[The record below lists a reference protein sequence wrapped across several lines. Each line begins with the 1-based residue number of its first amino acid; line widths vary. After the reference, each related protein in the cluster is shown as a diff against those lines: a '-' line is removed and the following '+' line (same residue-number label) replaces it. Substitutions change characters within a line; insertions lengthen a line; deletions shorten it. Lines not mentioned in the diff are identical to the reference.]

1 MSEATNFFAQA
12 PGSVESRA
20 GIAARFG
27 DLHPG
32 LDSVAAV
39 AEAHR
44 CLYCFDAPCM
54 GACPTHID
62 VPKFIKKIGTGNLE
76 GSAKTI
82 LEANILGASCSRA
95 CPVEVLC
102 EGACVMHRY
111 NKQPIEIGRL
121 QRFAMDGFH
130 ASGMGLPFEAGVAT
144 GKKVA
149 LIGAGPASLACAAE
163 LRRRGV
169 EAVVFDARAL
179 PGGLN
184 TYGVAEYKLPL
195 AESLREIDMLS
206 GLGVEFVFETTVD
219 AVRLAEIEAEFDG
232 VFLGVGLGA
241 IHRLGIAGEEREGV
255 TNALDFIAG
264 YKSGEITTVA
274 ESVAVIGAGNTAI
287 DAAIAAV
294 RLGAVDVTMMYR
306 RGVESMSAFGFEY
319 EHAKQEGVQ
328 FLWNVAPVG
337 LSGEGKVESIELAEM
352 EVSAD
357 GSLVMRE
364 GEGISL
370 PVDLIVLA
378 IGQGTHTGFLAEA
391 GLRLE
396 RGRVVVDRATGQ
408 TSKAKY
414 FAGGDCTNGG
424 REVVDAVADGK
435 RAGVAMAGWLADSSP
450 THDDET
456 VMDGPPGLGGGRG
469 GEHADA

>member
-1 MSEATNFFAQA
+1 MSEASSFLSQA
-12 PGSVESRA
+12 PGSAESRA
-20 GIAARFG
+20 EIAARFG
-27 DLHPG
+27 DLHPA

-62 VPKFIKKIGTGNLE
+62 VPRFIKKIATGNLE

-121 QRFAMDGFH
+121 QRFAMDALH
-130 ASGMGLPFEAGVAT
+130 ASGAGLPFEAGVAT
-144 GKKVA
+144 GKRVA

-184 TYGVAEYKLPL
+184 TYGIAEYKLPL
-195 AESLREIDMLS
+195 TESLREIDML
-206 GLGVEFVFETTVD
+206 GQLGVEFRFGVAVD
-219 AVRLAEIEAEFDG
+219 AGMLAEIEAEFDG
-232 VFLGVGLGA
+232 VFLGMGLGA
-241 IHRLGIAGEEREGV
+241 IHRLGIAGETMAGV

-264 YKSGEITTVA
+264 YKRGEITTVA

-337 LSGEGKVESIELAEM
+337 LSGEGRVESIELAEM
-352 EVSAD
+352 EISAE

-364 GEGISL
+364 GAGISL
-370 PVDLIVLA
+370 PVDLVVLA
-378 IGQGTHTGFLAEA
+378 IGQGTHTEFL
-391 GLRLE
+391 GGGKVKLE

-408 TSKAKY
+408 TSCAKY

-435 RAGVAMAGWLADSSP
+435 RAGVAMAAWLTASHP
-450 THDDET
+450 THDDKA
-456 VMDGPPGLGGGRG
+456 VMNGAPGAEVR
-469 GEHADA
+469 HANA

>member
-1 MSEATNFFAQA
+1 MGESTNFFSQA
-12 PGSVESRA
+12 PGSEEV
-20 GIAARFG
+20 AARFA
-27 DLHPG
+27 DLHPAFEAT
-32 LDSVAAV
+32 AAV
-39 AEAHR
+39 TEAHR

-62 VPKFIKKIGTGNLE
+62 VPKFIKKIATGNLE

-121 QRFAMDGFH
+121 QRFAMDALH
-130 ASGMGLPFEAGVAT
+130 ASGAPLPFEPGPAM

-163 LRRRGV
+163 LRRHGV
-169 EAVVFDARAL
+169 EAVIFDARAL

-184 TYGVAEYKLPL
+184 TYGIAEYKLPL
-195 AESLREIDMLS
+195 KESLREIDML
-206 GLGVEFVFETTVD
+206 GQLGVEFRFGITVD
-219 AVRLAEIEAEFDG
+219 ARLMAELEAEFDG
-232 VFLGVGLGA
+232 VFLGMGLGA
-241 IHRLGIAGEEREGV
+241 IHRLGIGGEEMGGV

-264 YKSGEITTVA
+264 YKSGEIKSVP

-319 EHAKQEGVQ
+319 EHAKLEGVQ

-337 LSGEGKVESIELAEM
+337 LSGEGRLESMELAEL
-352 EVSAD
+352 EVSGD
-357 GSLVMRE
+357 GSLVMRA

-370 PVDLIVLA
+370 PVDLVVLA
-378 IGQGTHTGFLAEA
+378 IGQGTHTEFLS
-391 GLRLE
+391 GGKVRLE
-396 RGRVVVDRATGQ
+396 RGMVVVDRATGQ
-408 TSKAKY
+408 TSHAKY
-414 FAGGDCTNGG
+414 FAGGDCANGG

-435 RAGVAMAGWLADSSP
+435 RAGVAMSAWLAASFP
-450 THDDET
+450 THGDET
-456 VMDGPPGLGGGRG
+456 VMDGPPRHGAEQGGKHG
-469 GEHADA
+469 DA